1 MNNDIDSKEVF
12 QMLIL
17 KDIGIRKFACPKKK
31 FNELLKGGWD
41 QRFSRSFHLR
51 GEMAIA
57 IFGSFHEKFL
67 GETHSRTTMEGVPEA
82 HVRKHIEFGFRSR
95 MGWKNDFDLEDDIID
110 MLEKFKNQTRP
121 SSFHGRANML
131 YALDLVLSF
140 LDHRP
145 ESNEE
150 KFEFFK
156 RIAEAGI
163 LSDPLILLR
172 VLNNHG
178 NRGISHLADDLISRT
193 ELCTAIP
200 GFALIS
206 PAFANESEL
215 AQNFKSG
222 PMPSFD
228 LGGKY
233 ATYAVD
239 GQIGPR
245 VWMFPDE
252 IEAGTVMSL
261 ASIIAFGVYPGG
273 VVGSNINYHEIFL
286 GIDRADIDLLTIYP
300 ESQAL
305 ILVPMDLLGQSE
317 YPYKRTKNTHS
328 WYDDIKQYEKR
339 SY

>member
-1 MNNDIDSKEVF
+1 
-12 QMLIL
+12 
-17 KDIGIRKFACPKKK
+17 
-31 FNELLKGGWD
+31 
-41 QRFSRSFHLR
+41 
-51 GEMAIA
+51 
-57 IFGSFHEKFL
+57 
-67 GETHSRTTMEGVPEA
+67 
-82 HVRKHIEFGFRSR
+82 

-328 WYDDIKQYEKR
+328 WYDGDKKIGTEITLSPKETGELPHIPANNLLAIVPSKLVDRVQEELWKLCNRVNSNCKEFQRWVSRMIHYAPQHWGNIHAFNEFLQSTSEGKKLLEEKIG
-339 SY
+339 